1 MGERERA
8 CRACAS
14 EDIAGQVVDHEIR
27 TGDREGDEGEP
38 VEGVAQEACVKSRV
52 RNLRERDV
60 RALDGDVRGASI
72 GTAVTRDRERV
83 HLGAVGTDRE
93 RAVDRDLPDA
103 VREPCGGRT
112 GRRPRQ
118 VAGLTVRYRARR
130 GGNHTV
136 GVLGGV
142 RRIGRVGRI
151 DRLRVDV
158 LYGVRYRS
166 LVDRSDRSRVH
177 VVVDVVIVVRVD
189 DVNRLTTTLL
199 LLLLLLLLTRLLVHR
214 LRLRTR
220 LRIGRR
226 VRGARRAERVRLAV
240 ARLRVAR
247 RRVRALRICY
257 TLVIHIIVVI
267 VGGEIFVIDIVAVGR
282 EILVVDVIA
291 IGRKVFVVSVGTVRS
306 EVLIVGV
313 GTVRSEVLIVGI

>member
-27 TGDREGDEGEP
+27 TGDREGDEREP

-142 RRIGRVGRI
+142 RRIRWV
-151 DRLRVDV
+151 DRLLRIDV

-166 LVDRSDRSRVH
+166 LVDRSDRSRVYIR
-177 VVVDVVIVVRVD
+177 VDVVVIVRVH
-189 DVNRLTTTLL
+189 DVNRLPTTLLL

-220 LRIGRR
+220 LRVAR
-226 VRGARRAERVRLAV
+226 VRGSVRSARCAERERLAV
-240 ARLRVAR
+240 AGLRVAR

-257 TLVIHIIVVI
+257 ALVIYVIVVT
-267 VGGEIFVIDIVAVGR
+267 IDICVAKIV
-282 EILVVDVIA
+282 A
-291 IGRKVFVVSVGTVRS
+291 IDVSVAQVITVDIR
-306 EVLIVGV
+306 I
-313 GTVRSEVLIVGI
+313 T

>member
-27 TGDREGDEGEP
+27 TGDREGDEREP

-130 GGNHTV
+130 GAQDTV
-136 GVLGGV
+136 GVLDWV
-142 RRIGRVGRI
+142 RRIGRI
-151 DRLRVDV
+151 DRLLRIDV

-177 VVVDVVIVVRVD
+177 IRVDVVVIVRVH
-189 DVNRLTTTLL
+189 DVNRLPTTLL
-199 LLLLLLLLTRLLVHR
+199 LLLLLLLNRTLRSGSLVPW
-214 LRLRTR
+214 
-220 LRIGRR
+220 
-226 VRGARRAERVRLAV
+226 VRGSVRGTRCAERERLAV
-240 ARLRVAR
+240 AGLRVAR

-257 TLVIHIIVVI
+257 ALVIYVIVVT
-267 VGGEIFVIDIVAVGR
+267 IDICVAKIV
-282 EILVVDVIA
+282 A
-291 IGRKVFVVSVGTVRS
+291 IDVSVAQVITVD
-306 EVLIVGV
+306 I
-313 GTVRSEVLIVGI
+313 GIT